1 MISSSVLVLPGKKD
15 AAVGELSVIAVIAGD
30 NVAGTAIAIA
40 RKVKVFMMI

>member
-15 AAVGELSVIAVIAGD
+15 AAVGELSAIAAISDD
-30 NVAGTAIAIA
+30 NVAGTAIAIT